1 MRRRVV
7 RAIVAVTAVAL
18 ALFGLPLAVAV
29 QRVYR
34 DEEVIRLQRVA
45 TAATQSISE
54 EPGGADPA
62 ELPRAGS
69 TRLSLYAADGRRLS
83 GAGPVRADA
92 VTRGALAGR
101 VSDASGSGTLIAAVP
116 IARRERVVGAVRAE
130 RSDAVVSRRVWRT
143 RAAMA
148 AIALAVLALAAGLS
162 LLLARRLVRPID
174 ALADA
179 ATRLGEGD
187 FTSRAGGAGVTELDA
202 AAGALNHTAQR
213 LGAMVERE
221 RAFSADASH
230 QLRTPLTALRLD
242 LESGRTTGATAADL
256 DRALI
261 EVDRL
266 EDTISTLLAAARDA
280 GPADQRIDVTLLLD
294 EAREVWHGR
303 LAADGRPLRIS
314 VVDEPLVACATPGA
328 VRQILEVLL
337 DNAHRHGAGEVT
349 VCARAVDGWVA
360 IDVGDEG
367 PGLGDDPE
375 RAFVRR
381 SPDAG
386 GHGIGLALARSLA
399 QAEGGRLTARVG
411 VRPVLTLTVRA
422 LRDGCGRT

>member
-62 ELPRAGS
+62 ELPRAGP
-69 TRLSLYAADGRRLS
+69 TRLSLYGPDGRRVS
-83 GAGPVRADA
+83 GTGPARADA
-92 VTRGALAGR
+92 VTRQALAGR

-130 RSDAVVSRRVWRT
+130 RSDTVVARRVWRT

-148 AIALAVLALAAGLS
+148 AIALAVLALVWALS

-187 FTSRAGGAGVTELDA
+187 FASRASASGVPELDA
-202 AAGALNHTAQR
+202 AARALNDTAQR
-213 LGAMVERE
+213 LGTMVERE

-242 LESGRTTGATAADL
+242 LESGQAAGATAADL

-280 GPADQRIDVTLLLD
+280 GAPDQRVDVARLLD

-303 LAADGRPLRIS
+303 FAADARPLRIS
-314 VVDEPLVACATPGA
+314 IVGEPLVACATPGA
-328 VRQILEVLL
+328 VRQILEILL
-337 DNAHRHGAGEVT
+337 DNAHRHGSGAVT
-349 VCARAVDGWVA
+349 VSARAAHGAVVVE
-360 IDVGDEG
+360 VGDEG
-367 PGLGDDPE
+367 AGVPGDPD
-375 RAFVRR
+375 AVFARR
-381 SPDAG
+381 SPAAV
-386 GHGIGLALARSLA
+386 GHGVGLALARSLA
-399 QAEGGRLTARVG
+399 AADGGRLVLK
-411 VRPVLTLTVRA
+411 RPGPRPTFSLLLHAPQERPA
-422 LRDGCGRT
+422 

>member
-1 MRRRVV
+1 MRRRIV
-7 RAIVAVTAVAL
+7 RAILAVTAAAL
-18 ALFGLPLAVAV
+18 ALFGLPLALAV

-45 TAATQSISE
+45 TAATQSIGE

-62 ELPRAGS
+62 ELPRAGA
-69 TRLSLYAADGRRLS
+69 TRLSLYGPGGRRIS
-83 GAGPVRADA
+83 GAGPARADA
-92 VTRGALAGR
+92 VTRRALAGR
-101 VSDASGSGTLIAAVP
+101 VSDASGSKTLIAAVP
-116 IARRERVVGAVRAE
+116 VARRERVVGAVRAE
-130 RSDAVVSRRVWRT
+130 RSDAVVARRVWRT

-187 FTSRAGGAGVTELDA
+187 FTSRADGAGVPELDA

-230 QLRTPLTALRLD
+230 QLRTPLTALCLD
-242 LESGRTTGATAADL
+242 LEAGQATGATAADL
-256 DRALI
+256 DRALV

-280 GPADQRIDVTLLLD
+280 GPAGQRIDIALLLD
-294 EAREVWHGR
+294 EAREAWHGR
-303 LAADGRPLRIS
+303 LAADARPLRTSI
-314 VVDEPLVACATPGA
+314 VDEPLVACATPGA

-337 DNAHRHGAGEVT
+337 DNAHRHGGGAVT
-349 VCARAVDGWVA
+349 VSARAARGAVV
-360 IDVGDEG
+360 VEVSDEG
-367 PGLGDDPE
+367 AGVSGDPD
-375 RAFVRR
+375 AVFARR
-381 SPDAG
+381 SPAAA
-386 GHGIGLALARSLA
+386 GHGVGLALARSLA
-399 QAEGGRLTARVG
+399 AADGGRLVLK
-411 VRPVLTLTVRA
+411 RPGPGPTFSLLLHA
-422 LRDGCGRT
+422 PRDRPA

>member
-1 MRRRVV
+1 MRRRIV
-7 RAIVAVTAVAL
+7 RAIIAVTAVAL
-18 ALFGLPLAVAV
+18 ALFGLPLAIAV
-29 QRVYR
+29 KRVYR
-34 DEEVIRLQRVA
+34 DEEVIRLQRAA

-83 GAGPVRADA
+83 GAGPARADA

-179 ATRLGEGD
+179 ATRLGDGD
-187 FTSRAGGAGVTELDA
+187 FTNRADGAGVPELDA
-202 AAGALNHTAQR
+202 AAAALNHTAQR

-242 LESGRTTGATAADL
+242 LEAGQATGATPADL

-280 GPADQRIDVTLLLD
+280 GPADQRIDVALLVD
-294 EAREVWHGR
+294 EARQVWHGR
-303 LAADGRPLRIS
+303 LAADARPLRVS

-328 VRQILEVLL
+328 VRQILDVLL
-337 DNAHRHGAGEVT
+337 DNAHRHGSGAVT
-349 VCARAVDGWVA
+349 VSARAARGAVV
-360 IDVGDEG
+360 VEVSDEG
-367 PGLGDDPE
+367 AGVSGDPD
-375 RAFVRR
+375 AVFARR
-381 SPDAG
+381 SPAAA
-386 GHGIGLALARSLA
+386 GHGVGLALARSLA
-399 QAEGGRLTARVG
+399 AADGGRLVLQ
-411 VRPVLTLTVRA
+411 RPGPGPTFSLLLHAPQDRPA
-422 LRDGCGRT
+422 

>member
-1 MRRRVV
+1 MRRRIV
-7 RAIVAVTAVAL
+7 RAILAVTAAAL

-69 TRLSLYAADGRRLS
+69 TRLSLYGSGGRRIS
-83 GAGPVRADA
+83 GAGPARADA
-92 VTRGALAGR
+92 VTRHALAGR

-130 RSDAVVSRRVWRT
+130 RPDAVVTRRVWRT

-179 ATRLGEGD
+179 AARLGDGD
-187 FTSRAGGAGVTELDA
+187 FTSRADGAGVPELDA

-242 LESGRTTGATAADL
+242 LESGQATGATAAAL

-266 EDTISTLLAAARDA
+266 EETISTLLAAARDA
-280 GPADQRIDVTLLLD
+280 GPADQRIDVALLLD
-294 EAREVWHGR
+294 QAREVWHGR
-303 LAADGRPLRIS
+303 LAADARPLRIS
-314 VVDEPLVACATPGA
+314 VADEPLVACATPGA

-337 DNAHRHGAGEVT
+337 DNAHRHGRGAVT
-349 VCARAVDGWVA
+349 VSARAARGAVV
-360 IDVGDEG
+360 VEVSDEG
-367 PGLGDDPE
+367 AGVSGDPD
-375 RAFVRR
+375 AVFARR
-381 SPDAG
+381 SSAAT
-386 GHGIGLALARSLA
+386 GHGVGLALARSLA
-399 QAEGGRLTARVG
+399 AADGGRLVLQ
-411 VRPVLTLTVRA
+411 RPGPGPTFSLLLHAPQDRPA
-422 LRDGCGRT
+422 